1 MCEFQNIF
9 PKLPVK
15 ICIFIEQSGVGLK
28 MTRGRSCVTQGGG
41 AGVEVQRE

>member
-1 MCEFQNIF
+1 MWEFQNIF

-15 ICIFIEQSGVGLK
+15 ICIFIEQTGVGLE

-41 AGVEVQRE
+41 QG